1 MSQIIQIK
9 DRLEVRLKPNE
20 LLVVKQALIQYLAA
34 TDPEL
39 TKTQFSNG
47 LMDKLL
53 PYLKDMNSSWSTM
66 EADDL
71 NTSWNAINTMYHSL
85 RGIFRNPE
93 TIRKGV
99 KEYIDEAK

>member
-71 NTSWNAINTMYHSL
+71 NTSWNAINTMYHSI
-85 RGIFRNPE
+85 RGIFRSPD

-99 KEYIDEAK
+99 KEFIDEAK